1 MINKKIPAYA
11 AILLILAGSG
21 ISYFIASNDKE
32 DISPEIDSSVAVCVN
47 SKVRLDGYQFI
58 RPLLLT
64 ETSCE
69 SLELMEMKSEVLDML
84 NSYKMAGVIMNGS
97 VYLRELNQGQWMAID
112 EKENYLPGSLMKV
125 PELLAFMR
133 MKDKIPGLLDKKVYY
148 DKPRVYSKQVHY
160 TSSSIE
166 PGNSYSVRELLRYMI
181 VYSDNNATI
190 LLNEMMDI
198 PTFQKVFTDLG
209 ISKPD
214 IKARDIPINA
224 VDFSKFMRAIYNA
237 SYLNMD
243 DSEFCAELL
252 AASEFS
258 SGMRG
263 GVPSNV
269 PMAHKFGEAGDSQA
283 AHFSESGIIFLN
295 RGAYLLTVMTKGK
308 DLSRLPEVVRN
319 VTRKV
324 YDKLSV

>member
-1 MINKKIPAYA
+1 MISKKIPLYA
-11 AILLILAGSG
+11 ALLLAIAGSAVSFYVG
-21 ISYFIASNDKE
+21 SSRKE
-32 DISPEIDSSVAVCVN
+32 VSEETDSSLAVCVN
-47 SKVRLDGYQFI
+47 SKIRLDGYQFI
-58 RPLLLT
+58 RPLLFT

-69 SLELMEMKSEVLDML
+69 SPRLMTTKSAVLELL
-84 NSYKMAGVIMNGS
+84 NSYKMAGVLQNGS
-97 VYLRELNQGQWMAID
+97 VYLRELNQGEWMAIE

-125 PELLAFMR
+125 PELLTFMR

-148 DKPRVYSKQVHY
+148 DKPRIYSKQVHY
-160 TSSSIE
+160 TSHSIE

-214 IKARDIPINA
+214 IHARDIPINA

-258 SGMRG
+258 NGMRG
-263 GVPSNV
+263 GVPSTIRI
-269 PMAHKFGEAGDSQA
+269 AHKFGEAGDSQA
-283 AHFSESGIIFLN
+283 AHFSESGIIYLN
-295 RGAYLLTVMTKGK
+295 GGAYLLTIMTKGK

-324 YDKLSV
+324 YDNLAG